1 MQLLSVNILFLTT
14 EMLRQLSLKGN
25 PEIAIKNI
33 ISLLRTIKKAIS
45 HIPKR
50 IRSDPY
56 SPDYKYYDLHPTQA
70 SRGLARVKTERMAGR
85 QQVRGVPK
93 TAC

>member
-1 MQLLSVNILFLTT
+1 MKEAYKEFYGLLSFHLEF
-14 EMLRQLSLKGN
+14 
-25 PEIAIKNI
+25 
-33 ISLLRTIKKAIS
+33 KAIR
-45 HIPKR
+45 HTNIANM
-50 IRSDPY
+50 DEHG
-56 SPDYKYYDLHPTQA
+56 YYDLHPTQA